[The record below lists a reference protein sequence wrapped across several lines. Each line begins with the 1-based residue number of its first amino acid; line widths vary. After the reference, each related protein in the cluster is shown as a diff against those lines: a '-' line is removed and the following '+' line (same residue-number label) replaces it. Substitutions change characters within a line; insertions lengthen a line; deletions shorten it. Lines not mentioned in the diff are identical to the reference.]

1 VSAVYG
7 TSHLKRHRSTK
18 SEMEQRADALFAI
31 VERIKPA
38 TVRGVFYQAT
48 SPGIVE
54 KTEAGYT
61 AVQRMLVQ
69 LRRSGRM
76 PYGWLTDGTR
86 WQRKPRTHGSPSE
99 ALQATAQLYRKRLW
113 DDLDEYAEIW
123 IEKDALAG
131 VVYPITAHFDAPL
144 MVARGY
150 ASLSFLHSAAEYINE
165 IASEGIS
172 THIYHFGD
180 FDPSGVDAAYKI
192 RDTLREV
199 APDAEIHFERVA
211 VLDEQIAALKLPT
224 RPTKKTDSRARNFG
238 EESVELDA
246 IHPDLLRALV
256 YDRLERHLPKHK
268 LDALKVAEE
277 SERTLIKSWADRL
290 AAASP

>member
-1 VSAVYG
+1 MSAVYG

>member
-1 VSAVYG
+1 
-7 TSHLKRHRSTK
+7 
-18 SEMEQRADALFAI
+18 MEQRADALFAI